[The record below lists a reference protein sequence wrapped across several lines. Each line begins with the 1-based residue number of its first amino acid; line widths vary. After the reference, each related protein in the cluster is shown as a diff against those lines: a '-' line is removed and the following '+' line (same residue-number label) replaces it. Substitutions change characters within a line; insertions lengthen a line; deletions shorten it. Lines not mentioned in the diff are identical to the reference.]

1 MRHAPD
7 PSERPSR
14 PRLRALTASAVAAL
28 VAGGLAFACTPAPS
42 GRLGTATDEDLP
54 TAEPGPV
61 ASLPSFDP
69 ATTVGGYAAGFPR
82 DLLSAPQDATVVASS
97 AAPGTAPLTDVTLN
111 LATAGS
117 AEEVLGRLADR
128 LGAQGFTRTDPGVP
142 TGLTAQTAFT
152 RRTEDAEGTGDPL
165 VETLLVGVLDDGD
178 RRLVTVSG
186 SVVVP
191 EG

>member
-1 MRHAPD
+1 VRHAPD
-7 PSERPSR
+7 LSERPAR
-14 PRLRALTASAVAAL
+14 ARLRALAASATAAL

-54 TAEPGPV
+54 TTEPSPL
-61 ASLPSFDP
+61 APLPSFDP
-69 ATTVGGYAAGFPR
+69 ATAVAGYAPGFPR
-82 DLLSAPQDATVVASS
+82 DLLSAPDDATVVASS
-97 AAPGTAPLTDVTLN
+97 AAPGTAQLTDVTLN
-111 LATAGS
+111 LTTARP
-117 AEEVLGRLADR
+117 ADEVLGQLEDQ
-128 LGAQGFTRTDPGVP
+128 LVAQGFARADPDVP

-186 SVVVP
+186 SVVAP
-191 EG
+191 AG

>member
-1 MRHAPD
+1 M
-7 PSERPSR
+7 
-14 PRLRALTASAVAAL
+14 
-28 VAGGLAFACTPAPS
+28 AGGLAFACTPAPS

-54 TAEPGPV
+54 TAEPGPL
-61 ASLPSFDP
+61 APLPSFDP
-69 ATTVGGYAAGFPR
+69 ATAVAGYAPGFPR
-82 DLLSAPQDATVVASS
+82 DLLSAPDDATVVASS

-111 LATAGS
+111 LASTRPAD
-117 AEEVLGRLADR
+117 EVLGQLEDQ
-128 LGAQGFTRTDPGVP
+128 LDAQGFARADPGVP

-152 RRTEDAEGTGDPL
+152 RRTQEAEGEGDPL